1 MEQHVGVYLRVSL
14 EDFDLK
20 ENRSKDESNSIFA
33 QRKLIEK
40 YLEGDPSLRDL
51 PYTEFVDDGFTGTN
65 FERPAFQEMIEKIK
79 TGKISCVIV
88 KDLSRFGRNYLEVGD
103 YLEHLF
109 PFLGI
114 RFIAVNDN
122 YDSQDYTGANAGIDI
137 AFKNILHDYYSR
149 DLSIKVRS
157 AQRSRMKTGKYVN
170 VPPYG
175 YQRDPDDKH
184 HLLPDPDTAPVVRRI
199 FQMIIDGSSTTQV
212 AAALNQ
218 EGIPTP
224 LLAKGIRR
232 KKGMLCEKPLMWTH
246 TAVLSILGNYKYTG
260 AMVNHSRESATLRA
274 RSQRKVPKKD
284 WIINE
289 GMHEG
294 LVSHK
299 EYDLARQALRK
310 VNNYSRK
317 DMDFSKSVYYCGHC
331 GRRLRRTYG
340 KTTYL
345 SCQTGMYQ
353 KEAECRKIRLTLPE
367 MEETMLDSFEIQLC
381 FLRKMKKKQKTEKQ
395 DLDKGFIQKIAELKR
410 QMEACN
416 ARKMQLYT
424 EYRSGS
430 LSRDGFIF
438 QKTEQTKE
446 ADRLTALMAETKAA
460 YERYQQE
467 KSERQEKQEVLG
479 RYAIKEEL
487 TREEMLK
494 LMYQGV
500 DKVLVYVDGTVDITW
515 KFQDVFA
522 GMTDEI
528 AEKEEDIAGKWA
540 V

>member
-1 MEQHVGVYLRVSL
+1 
-14 EDFDLK
+14 
-20 ENRSKDESNSIFA
+20 
-33 QRKLIEK
+33 
-40 YLEGDPSLRDL
+40 
-51 PYTEFVDDGFTGTN
+51 
-65 FERPAFQEMIEKIK
+65 
-79 TGKISCVIV
+79 
-88 KDLSRFGRNYLEVGD
+88 
-103 YLEHLF
+103 
-109 PFLGI
+109 
-114 RFIAVNDN
+114 
-122 YDSQDYTGANAGIDI
+122 
-137 AFKNILHDYYSR
+137 
-149 DLSIKVRS
+149 
-157 AQRSRMKTGKYVN
+157 MKTGKYVN

-294 LVSHK
+294 LVSHE

-340 KTTYL
+340 KTIYL

-353 KEAECRKIRLTLPE
+353 KEAECRQIRLTLPE

-395 DLDKGFIQKIAELKR
+395 DLDKGFIRKIAEIKR

-446 ADRLTALMAETKAA
+446 ADRLTALMEETKAA

-467 KSERQEKQEVLG
+467 KSERQEKQEALG
-479 RYAIKEEL
+479 RYVIEEEL

-528 AEKEEDIAGKWA
+528 AEKEEDIAGKWVA
-540 V
+540 